1 MYRQGI
7 PWKIYDYAE
16 EKEKEYLEK
25 NMNLQKLVD
34 KMSEGIILLEYT
46 SLISGTHKVREVTT
60 NSKYIPKDK
69 NPFGKDWRQDP
80 TENDKI
86 ICFDVE
92 FNRWDDIE
100 IQTIVKWQ
108 EIENESWKVKQAKL
122 TDLNWDGNEIS

>member
-1 MYRQGI
+1 
-7 PWKIYDYAE
+7 
-16 EKEKEYLEK
+16 
-25 NMNLQKLVD
+25 MNLQKLVD

-60 NSKYIPKDK
+60 NSKYIPEDK

-92 FNRWDDIE
+92 FNRWDDID

-108 EIENESWKVKQAKL
+108 EIENKSWKVKQAKL